1 MMKMRLMLALASL
14 AALSAAA
21 ETNYAFRTRMVE
33 LHQRRLAADASP
45 VAADEVCVTS
55 EWALRVNG
63 ADPDGVLDHAAA
75 DLRDYFR
82 KSMDVKLLSD
92 DQRDVPAIFLSV
104 DPKLEKLQ
112 SRIVVRPAERGKC
125 CATIEIA
132 GATPR
137 EAAQGCYRLEDLMTA
152 RGLPAAKVGERTFT
166 RLFSPRMTHSGW
178 EIEKFPEA
186 YMDQLAHAG
195 MDAILVFIA
204 DPPDVTRNGR
214 EDIPALVRT
223 AAKHGLDV
231 YAYASFPVKAAK
243 AHPLDE
249 GAEAYYDET
258 YGSIVRNAPGLKGL
272 VCVGESVAFKAHD
285 GKTQSF
291 WWADRK
297 TRDPRKSLNG
307 FWPSSDWSD
316 WLRLVSK
323 VTRKY
328 KPDFDV
334 VFWTYNWYWTP
345 EKDRLA
351 LLEAIPT
358 NVTVHVT
365 FEMGAPA
372 VTREGAVFHVDDYSI
387 TEPGPGT
394 VFASEA
400 KLCKRRGIRLT
411 SMSNT
416 GGRTWDF
423 GGMPFEPVPY
433 AWLGRFHNLRA
444 AQAEWGLE
452 GLMESH
458 HYGYMPNF
466 IAEIAKAAFT
476 REFGE
481 KEIEDVL
488 KGIAARDFGF
498 ANAERVL
505 TAWKDWSEAF
515 KWHSARDF
523 DQYGPL
529 RTGSSYPFNRPGVTM
544 PDPPHPQYEY
554 YDGVKHGTGWK
565 YLNPSYSAPPEQLGP
580 RIATDAKELELL
592 KSGNDRL
599 ESLLGSVPVGKR
611 EGAKRMLGLGKY
623 MESTVRTLRN
633 ARRYRQEGLKG
644 EQTSKKALCAVLDDE
659 EANVRGLLPWVENDS
674 SLGFEPSMLYVTNPE
689 MLHWKLGQLA
699 DERTALMSTSAA
711 IDAK

>member
-1 MMKMRLMLALASL
+1 MKRLELLLVAC
-14 AALSAAA
+14 AAA
-21 ETNYAFRTRMVE
+21 ACAHGETNYAFRARMAE
-33 LHQRRLAADASP
+33 LHPRRLAADAAP
-45 VAADEVCVTS
+45 VAADEVRVTDR
-55 EWALRVNG
+55 WRLDVVG
-63 ADPDGVLDHAAA
+63 TDPDGVLAHAAA

-82 KSMDVKLLSD
+82 KSMDVKLLPD
-92 DQRDVPAIFLSV
+92 GGRDIPTIFLSV

-112 SRIVVRPAERGKC
+112 SKIVVSPAERGKC
-125 CATIEIA
+125 CARIEIT

-137 EAAQGCYRLEDLMTA
+137 ETAQGCYRIEDLMTA
-152 RGLPAAKVGERTFT
+152 RGIPAVKVGARTFT

-178 EIEKFPEA
+178 EIEKFPEV

-195 MDAILVFIA
+195 MDAILVFIE

-214 EDIPALVRT
+214 EDIPALVKT
-223 AAKHGLDV
+223 AARHGLDV
-231 YAYASFPVKAAK
+231 YAYASFPVKAAAK
-243 AHPLDE
+243 HPLDE
-249 GAEAYYDET
+249 GAEAYYDEI

-272 VCVGESVAFKAHD
+272 ICVGESVAFKSRD
-285 GKTQSF
+285 TGVGGF
-291 WWADRK
+291 WWSKGEIDASGR
-297 TRDPRKSLNG
+297 RLNG
-307 FWPSSDWSD
+307 FWPSSDWTD
-316 WLRLVSK
+316 WLKLVTK

-328 KPDFDV
+328 KSDFDV
-334 VFWTYNWYWTP
+334 VFWTYNWFWAP

-365 FEMGAPA
+365 FEMGASA
-372 VTREGAVFHVDDYSI
+372 VTREGAEFHVDDYSI
-387 TEPGPGT
+387 TESGPGT
-394 VFASEA
+394 VFVSEA

-433 AWLGRFHNLRA
+433 AWLGRFRNLRA
-444 AQAEWGLE
+444 AQAEWGLK

-458 HYGYMPNF
+458 HYGYTPNF

-481 KEIEDVL
+481 KEIGDAL

-505 TAWKDWSEAF
+505 AAWKDWSEAF

-529 RTGSSYPFNRPGVTM
+529 RTGSSYPFNLPGVTM
-544 PDPPHPQYEY
+544 PDPPHPHYEY
-554 YDGVKHGTGWK
+554 YDGKRYGTGWK
-565 YLNPSYSAPPEQLGP
+565 YLNPSYGAPAEQLGP
-580 RIATDAKELELL
+580 RIATDTKELELL

-599 ESLLGSVPVGKR
+599 ETLLGSVPDGKR
-611 EGAKRMLGLGKY
+611 EGARRMLGLGKY
-623 MESTVRTLRN
+623 MYATVRTLRN

-644 EQTSKKALCAVLDDE
+644 ETASKKILNAILDDE
-659 EANVRGLLPWVENDS
+659 EANVCELLPWVENDS
-674 SLGFEPSMLYVTNPE
+674 SLGFEPSMRYVTDPE
-689 MLHWKLGQLA
+689 MLRWKLDQLKTQ
-699 DERTALMSTSAA
+699 R
-711 IDAK
+711 